1 MRNVKIESLCL
12 AMIAAQSIIFWLSQ
26 SFILGNKILPFG
38 TFVAPAI
45 LGFIVGIFGLGVIA
59 KELLNRQPLRLQLL
73 LPSGMC
79 IACFAF
85 YQVNLGWQNLDFRRG
100 NDYSTDIINV
110 PKYTIS
116 REHRLNFG
124 ETKFWTLFEVFD
136 KTLKADA
143 NSVTVPM
150 SGLDTNRLIRKMALQ
165 SGWIGIRHKVLASD
179 STGLIE
185 TFEFKA
191 GLLLL
196 RQRSDV
202 VIRVVS
208 RQNYS
213 AVIDIRSSSP
223 TKRVDLG
230 LNNMLIN
237 KITAKVLEMADDF
250 GVSANN
256 VAHAANL

>member
-1 MRNVKIESLCL
+1 MRNGKIETLCL
-12 AMIAAQSIIFWLSQ
+12 AMVTAQVILFWLGQ
-26 SFILGNKILPFG
+26 SSMVGNKALPFG
-38 TFVAPAI
+38 AFVIPTV
-45 LGFIVGIFGLGVIA
+45 LGFIVAIFGLGVIV
-59 KELLNRQPLRLQLL
+59 KELLNRQPLRLPLL
-73 LPSGMC
+73 F
-79 IACFAF
+79 ACGVGLSSFVF
-85 YQVNLGWQNLDFRRG
+85 YEVNLGWQNLDFRRG